1 MADNDNPVVRTSG
14 GAVSGRREDGLDV
27 FRGIPFAQPPVGALR
42 FAAPRPAPPW
52 TGVRDA
58 GQFGPPPPQ
67 DVGSFRDR
75 LPSGWDPLA
84 GEKGREGDW
93 LTVNVWTPSPPPPHR
108 GRSWCGSTAV
118 PTRWD
123 PLTVPATTP
132 SGSPGTATWWS

>member
-1 MADNDNPVVRTSG
+1 MTDGAGKTPGRNDKPTVRTSA

-27 FRGIPFAQPPVGALR
+27 FRGIRFAEPPVGDLR
-42 FAAPRPAPPW
+42 FAAPRPASPW

-75 LPSGWDPLA
+75 LPAGWDPLA

-93 LTVNVWTPSPPPPHR
+93 LTVNVWTPSA
-108 GRSWCGSTAV
+108 SA
-118 PTRWD
+118 
-123 PLTVPATTP
+123 A
-132 SGSPGTATWWS
+132 